1 MQSESIEDNLNSSPS
16 RRSSQQPCPSRCVV
30 DLNAVNP
37 ISFRNRSANPPVY
50 SAVDTEVADDRPSSS
65 VKHSLPPISLGT
77 FNMSSSSPS
86 SSPPILRQ
94 ATSTAATRNGL
105 AKVGRP
111 HRPVV
116 RSQSSRM
123 SLLRQP
129 PTSASSLT
137 SGNDV
142 EHFPMPD
149 KYAIF

>member
-1 MQSESIEDNLNSSPS
+1 MQSESIVDNLDPSPD
-16 RRSSQQPCPSRCVV
+16 RRSCPSNCV
-30 DLNAVNP
+30 DLNAINSPTVQ
-37 ISFRNRSANPPVY
+37 
-50 SAVDTEVADDRPSSS
+50 SAVDGEGVGHHPSSS
-65 VKHSLPPISLGT
+65 SAKHSLPPISLGT
-77 FNMSSSSPS
+77 FNMSTSSPS
-86 SSPPILRQ
+86 SSPPLLRQ
-94 ATSTAATRNGL
+94 ATSTAAARNGL
-105 AKVGRP
+105 VKVTRS

-149 KYAIF
+149 K